1 MSKNAGLLLRFE
13 SFKKQETEAIRVE
26 LVFGLIY
33 GRFELR
39 GVVRITIM
47 T

>member
-1 MSKNAGLLLRFE
+1 MSKNAEWTTRFE

-39 GVVRITIM
+39 GVNRITIM